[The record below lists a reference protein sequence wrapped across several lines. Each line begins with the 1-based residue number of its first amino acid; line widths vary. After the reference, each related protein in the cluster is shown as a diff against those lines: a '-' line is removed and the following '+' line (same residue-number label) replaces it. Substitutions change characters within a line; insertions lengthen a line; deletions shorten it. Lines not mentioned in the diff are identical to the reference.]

1 MTQSSLS
8 DHADGF
14 SHGAVDQKVR
24 GSNPFE
30 RAEVSRSN
38 TGKLV
43 RYSSIQ
49 SRASSHSSSHSG
61 SQVQILLLE
70 KSAIHPSCHLVHV
83 EISWKCDRLSAHGEV
98 CVRKYGFGLS
108 GYAGRAGKCAVVKRH
123 SFRTHLMRE
132 QHLYTIAQACAKLAI
147 SRASLYRLINN
158 HEIACIKIGRSSR
171 ISEQAL
177 ERFVSARTK
186 AVYDAW
192 S

>member
-1 MTQSSLS
+1 MTT
-8 DHADGF
+8 
-14 SHGAVDQKVR
+14 DQKVR

-30 RAEVSRSN
+30 RADVSRSN
-38 TGKLV
+38 TGKLA

-49 SRASSHSSSHSG
+49 SGASSHPSSHSC
-61 SQVQILLLE
+61 SQVRISPLV
-70 KSAIHPSCHLVHV
+70 KSAIHPSCHLVHIK
-83 EISWKCDRLSAHGEV
+83 ISWKCDRLSAHGEV
-98 CVRKYGFGLS
+98 CVREYGFGLS

-132 QHLYTIAQACAKLAI
+132 QHLYTIPQACSKLSI
-147 SRASLYRLINN
+147 SRASLYRLIQN

-171 ISEQAL
+171 ISDQAL